1 MEYFTEQDKSTIA
14 RFSYKPIFLFNTEDV
29 IPLCPSAQQMDL
41 MPEDLG
47 KIYRDYA
54 ERKEID
60 ISTVLH
66 DRKGRTLNIKITAHT
81 VLYEGRSYFLGELLD
96 ITGDQTK
103 LFKMQR
109 ISYIYQLMLEMTQ
122 KSAMLESLEQV
133 YEFILEYAQ
142 RMVRNFEFC
151 SVMEIRGDMAKVVA
165 LRGYDECYCIA
176 DIPLKDTFLYRETHG
191 KCDRIANIADLNPFL
206 DNYYPISVGEENKKV
221 MLQSTISVPLR
232 VHGKLAAVLN
242 FDSLYKGNFNEDDIE
257 ILTLVRA
264 NIEMALVNCKLYIQL
279 RESVS
284 HDYLTGI
291 HNRLY
296 FEAYYKTADKEHM
309 WLAVFDINDLKPVND
324 SFGHEWGDRVIRDF
338 ADRLSGICR
347 ENELVARTGGDEFC
361 GVFYGN
367 SRQEV
372 CQRIEAIQQ
381 EITQKPPRSGDMEV
395 RYSFSYGLEGCDECE
410 DNSLRRMLKTTDDRM
425 YEYKMEY
432 KRKNCHGI

>member
-1 MEYFTEQDKSTIA
+1 MERFTEQDKSTIA
-14 RFSYKPIFLFNTEDV
+14 RLSYKPMFLFNTEDV
-29 IPLCPSAQQMDL
+29 IPLCPSAQQMEL
-41 MPEDLG
+41 LPEDLG

-66 DRKGRTLNIKITAHT
+66 DRKDRTLNVKITART

-151 SVMEIRGDMAKVVA
+151 SVMEIRGGIAKVVA
-165 LRGYDECYCIA
+165 LRGYDECDCIT

-191 KCDRIANIADLNPFL
+191 KCDRIANISDLNPYL
-206 DNYYPISVGEENKKV
+206 DNYYPIRVGEENEKV

-257 ILTLVRA
+257 ILTLVQA

-361 GVFYGN
+361 GVFYGD

-372 CQRIEAIQQ
+372 CRRIEAIQQ

-395 RYSFSYGLEGCDECE
+395 RYSFSYGLEGCDEYE

>member
-1 MEYFTEQDKSTIA
+1 MESFTEQDKSTID
-14 RFSYKPIFLFNTEDV
+14 RFSYKPMFLFNTEDV

-41 MPEDLG
+41 LPEDLG

-60 ISTVLH
+60 ISTVIH
-66 DRKGRTLNIKITAHT
+66 DRKNRTLNMKITART
-81 VLYEGRSYFLGELLD
+81 VLYRGRSYFLGELLD

-151 SVMEIRGDMAKVVA
+151 SVMEIRGDIAKVVA

-291 HNRLY
+291 PNRLH

-347 ENELVARTGGDEFC
+347 EDELVARTGGDEFC

-410 DNSLRRMLKTTDDRM
+410 DNSLRKMLKTTDDRM
-425 YEYKMEY
+425 YEYKLEY

>member
-1 MEYFTEQDKSTIA
+1 MECFTEQDKSTIE
-14 RFSYKPIFLFNTEDV
+14 RFAYKPMVLFNTEEV
-29 IPLCPSAQQMDL
+29 ICLNAHASRLDL
-41 MPEDLG
+41 QTGDLK

-54 ERKEID
+54 ERKKID
-60 ISTVLH
+60 ITTMLH
-66 DRKGRTLNIKITAHT
+66 DREDGTLNVKVAART
-81 VLYEGRSYFLGELLD
+81 VMYRGKSYFLGELID
-96 ITGDQTK
+96 VTGEQTQ

-122 KSAMLESLEQV
+122 KSATLESLEQV

-151 SVMEIRGDMAKVVA
+151 SVMEIRGDLAKVVA
-165 LRGYDECYCIA
+165 LRGYDACDCIT

-191 KCDRIANIADLNPFL
+191 RCDRIANIADLNPFL
-206 DNYYPISVGEENKKV
+206 DNYYPIRVGKENKKV

-242 FDSLYKGNFNEDDIE
+242 FDSLYKGNFNEDDME
-257 ILTLVRA
+257 VLTLVKA

-284 HDYLTGI
+284 RDYLTGI
-291 HNRLY
+291 YNRLY
-296 FEAYYKTADKEHM
+296 FESYYKTADKEHM
-309 WLAVFDINDLKPVND
+309 WLGVFDINNLKPVND

-361 GVFYGN
+361 GVFYAD
-367 SRQEV
+367 SRKELR
-372 CQRIEAIQQ
+372 QRIEDVQQ
-381 EITQKPPRSGDMEV
+381 EITQRPPRSGDMEV
-395 RYSFSYGLEGCDECE
+395 RYSFSYGLEGCDER
-410 DNSLRRMLKTTDDRM
+410 DDISLRKMLKVTDDRM
-425 YEYKMEY
+425 YEYKMKY
-432 KRKNCHGI
+432 KRKNGHMI